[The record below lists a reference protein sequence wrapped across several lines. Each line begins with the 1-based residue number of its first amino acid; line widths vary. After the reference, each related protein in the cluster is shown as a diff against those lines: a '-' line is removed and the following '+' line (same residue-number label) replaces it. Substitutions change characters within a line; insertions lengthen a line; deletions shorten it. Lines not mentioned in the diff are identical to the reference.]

1 MGKKQK
7 YDLVIRAHGIGFIIS
22 FTILF
27 IFIIMSISLLI
38 SFFIPNSEAYF
49 NWIYFVIPLLAIII
63 IAYEMKKILK
73 DGKVLFFN
81 NLFITNGQNSRIFP
95 KIEKNCSEFE
105 SYKLTSKLCSL
116 CIEFTFTNGK
126 KVLFSVMQ
134 YSKKQVIQILNEI
147 KKRGGLQTQEVEI
160 ERYYF

>member
-1 MGKKQK
+1 MENKSK
-7 YDLVIRAHGIGFIIS
+7 YDCIIRAHGIGVIVLISILLLFIICS
-22 FTILF
+22 
-27 IFIIMSISLLI
+27 IISIVC
-38 SFFIPNSEAYF
+38 FFIPNNEAYL

>member
-1 MGKKQK
+1 MGKKQI
-7 YDLVIRAHGIGFIIS
+7 YDLVIRAHGIGVIVLISILLLFIICS
-22 FTILF
+22 
-27 IFIIMSISLLI
+27 IISIVC
-38 SFFIPNSEAYF
+38 FFIPNNEAYL

-147 KKRGGLQTQEVEI
+147 KKRGGLQTQEVKI